1 MNRKSRAVTPHAHAD
16 AQSALQIL
24 QGPVRLRTLTTLR
37 WLAVAGQ
44 TAAVLVVHFGLG
56 FPTPLGL
63 CLGVIAASAWLNL
76 FVMFR
81 YSPQR
86 MLSDREAAAFIAFD
100 IAQLCAL
107 LYVTGGLQNPFAA
120 LILAPVTIAASVLPV
135 RLTTLVGA
143 LAVAGVS
150 VLALAHLPL
159 PWRPGETLTFPRIYI
174 AGVWTALTFAVVF
187 FAAYAHR
194 VAAEA
199 AQMKTALAATQLAL
213 SREERL
219 SALGGLAAAA
229 AHELG
234 TPLAT
239 IQVTAKEMADE
250 LAGQGA
256 LEEDAKL
263 LVSQAERCRD
273 ILGRL
278 TRRHEEGDAVHDR
291 VAIDALLREAAEPFA
306 EEPDGPA
313 VIYETIGAGPP
324 PVLRRR
330 PEIIYGLRNIIE
342 NAAAFARS
350 KILVAA
356 QWDENALRVSVHD
369 DGPGFAPE
377 ILARLGEPYVSARGR
392 SRAPADRKTGM
403 GLGFFIAKTLLE
415 RTGAKVVLDN
425 LEWRDETGVSG
436 AWVSASWPVD
446 RVVAEKTPA
455 QAAREARPGQNRRRP
470 GT

>member
-1 MNRKSRAVTPHAHAD
+1 MTPHAHAD
-16 AQSALQIL
+16 AQSALRIL

-44 TAAVLVVHFGLG
+44 TAAILVVQFGLG

-63 CLGVIAASAWLNL
+63 SLGVIAASAWLNL
-76 FVMFR
+76 FAMFR
-81 YSPQR
+81 FSPQR
-86 MLSDREAAAFIAFD
+86 MLSEREAAGYIAFD

-107 LYVTGGLQNPFAA
+107 LYLTGGLQNPFAA
-120 LILAPVTIAASVLPV
+120 LILAPVTIAASVLPL
-135 RLTTLVGA
+135 RLTVLVGG

-159 PWRPGETLTFPRIYI
+159 PWRPGETLTFPKTYV
-174 AGVWTALTFAVVF
+174 AGVWAALTFAVVF

-199 AQMKTALAATQLAL
+199 AQMKTALAATQLVLA
-213 SREERL
+213 REERL
-219 SALGGLAAAA
+219 TALGGLAAAA

-250 LAGQGA
+250 LAGQGL

-273 ILGRL
+273 ILSRL
-278 TRRHEEGDAVHDR
+278 TSRRAEGDALHARIAV
-291 VAIDALLREAAEPFA
+291 DALLREAAEPFA
-306 EEPDGPA
+306 EQSGGPA
-313 VIYETIGAGPP
+313 VIFEVIGDGPP

-330 PEIIYGLRNIIE
+330 PEIVYGLRNIIE

-356 QWDENALRVSVHD
+356 QWRAGELRVSVHD

-377 ILARLGEPYVSARGR
+377 ILARLGEPYVSARAR
-392 SRAPADRKTGM
+392 SRAPAGRRAGM

-415 RTGAKVVLDN
+415 RTGAKVVFDN
-425 LEWRDETGVSG
+425 LEWRDETGASG
-436 AWVSASWPVD
+436 AWVSASWPLD
-446 RVVAEKTPA
+446 LVAAEGS
-455 QAAREARPGQNRRRP
+455 AARARQ
-470 GT
+470 